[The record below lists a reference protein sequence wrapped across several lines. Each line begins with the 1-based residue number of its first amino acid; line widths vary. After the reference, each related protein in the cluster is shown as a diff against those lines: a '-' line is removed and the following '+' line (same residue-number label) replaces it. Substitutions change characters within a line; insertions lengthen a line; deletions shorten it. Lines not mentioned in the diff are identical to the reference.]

1 MRGLLHGNLKESW
14 WFRKS
19 NQVIR
24 SVEIYQFAISFSNM
38 DCCWSFFLRKN
49 LIMYSSQLIF
59 WFWII
64 YLRIFFRWRWHEKY
78 MPSHMHTRTQSI
90 LTVVTDNTRKWQN
103 MIIDYTNLALWVT
116 RRGILSTS
124 QLSEDQIF

>member
-1 MRGLLHGNLKESW
+1 
-14 WFRKS
+14 
-19 NQVIR
+19 
-24 SVEIYQFAISFSNM
+24 
-38 DCCWSFFLRKN
+38 
-49 LIMYSSQLIF
+49 
-59 WFWII
+59 
-64 YLRIFFRWRWHEKY
+64 
-78 MPSHMHTRTQSI
+78 MHTRTQSI